1 MLYKHCWILL
11 LLPLCL
17 AFGQNPRT
25 APCGMP
31 SLYGGQSIQAYLDN
45 KSQNLVLPWTVAIR
59 NKLKK
64 FKCLG
69 SIIPEQGRM
78 NSSALILTA
87 GSCFRHTLRKRWGK
101 PKHFKV
107 YAGLDRLRLFL
118 NHGEKSKAR
127 SIRIMPY
134 NTANEN
140 IWNGVALVTLKKP
153 FVFNKQISPVCVAAE
168 RRLDEERVRMAPGS
182 VCRFGQFPELANLGG
197 LCSHHERADSE
208 KSLGGPLVC
217 LVNGRAYQ
225 YGVYLSQL
233 ITRKALSVHKQALH
247 FYGHITTVLED
258 DQQTASRIIQLGS
271 SGKPTKSS
279 ESAPSI
285 SSESESREECGQQPP
300 STSMPRPNRPPP
312 PHCARPPR
320 PSHVS
325 PPRPNHVSP
334 PRPNHVSTPRPNH
347 VSLPRPNHVSP
358 PRPNHVSPP
367 RPPSPPRRVACGD
380 TRTFGR
386 SVESYVIGNGAQD
399 MFPWNVI
406 ITSKV
411 RGSTRCIGSLVHR
424 GDERQL
430 VNGTD
435 VVLTAADCFS
445 KYEHAPA
452 AAKSKLR
459 VYAGS
464 PRFSRIRRRG
474 NKVKIANVLLYGL
487 PWGNKQIRR
496 GIAILKLARPLL
508 RQDNVVPVCL
518 APRESLPPPHASCY
532 VTHYD
537 KREHRID
544 EEIIMITRNAQCLSA
559 GEREKA
565 ANFRGICAIEEK
577 KKHYVQLGS
586 PMVCIVYGRAYQYG
600 VYLNQLSLQIN
611 NKVKQNLGFYAE
623 INIVHEVFAGRPVQ
637 TLPPR
642 VPHQPLGKPQK
653 PVRPSSSSTSASSE
667 ESIRRPV
674 VHVPNVIPSY
684 PTHPTP
690 DHTHSKST
698 STSSWSSS
706 SSTESQSTSA
716 ESATGTNPS
725 AESHESSES
734 EHTIKINVKL
744 VKPQLEHWVDH
755 NKRRP
760 VVHPDSS
767 SSESRES
774 VRPRPLPNRPIGPVD
789 AICRPNGQRPVMP
802 LPDSSPS
809 NGVLVCPWPG
819 GNINA
824 VPLPTPLPNAEYPSS
839 SLEIVGK
846 VILPSL
852 PKYDMSNKTI
862 ATHEHIL
869 VRDKVIGESA
879 IAGGVTK
886 GCANIGMAGG
896 MHSLLPGKSSGEI
909 AGNDMA
915 AEIPGVSGSFVTGSC
930 TMGGSEGHFGQQS
943 SHLPG
948 ASGVHIFIVSGKS
961 IEALCTGTLYVR
973 PGEIYSDEVVTASR
987 CVKSMAAP
995 NYRVYVGSL
1004 LPRKMTVEQ
1013 LGKTLVEVGGIFA
1026 TPFYAAYNE
1035 LKEMGMTVLK
1045 LKHGVKVIQGVQSF
1059 PLPYSS
1065 TGASSRMQ
1073 CYVSGV
1079 CQHGMPVRVQ
1089 YQLLTPTECGRHL
1102 GKSYLPNVMYCGVGQ
1117 KEILQYP
1124 VGSPLVCESSGQWT
1138 QFGIY
1143 DHTVRTST
1151 VHRVANV
1158 KMPEHNEI
1166 ALFMKLEGDDVAR
1179 VQTIQTTS
1187 L

>member
-1 MLYKHCWILL
+1 MFYKHCWILL

-17 AFGQNPRT
+17 AFGQNPHT
-25 APCGMP
+25 VPCGMP
-31 SLYGGQSIQAYLDN
+31 TLYGGQSIQAYLDN
-45 KSQNLVLPWTVAIR
+45 KSQNLVLPWTVAIT
-59 NKLKK
+59 NKVKK

-87 GSCFRHTLRKRWGK
+87 GSCFRHPLRKRWGK

-168 RRLDEERVRMAPGS
+168 YAIPSDMAVCFVSTYHRRRLDEERVRMAPGS

-217 LVNGRAYQ
+217 LVNGRAHLF
-225 YGVYLSQL
+225 GIYLSQL
-233 ITRKALSVHKQALH
+233 ITKKALSVHKQALH
-247 FYGHITTVLED
+247 FYGHITTVLKND
-258 DQQTASRIIQLGS
+258 PQTGSRIIQLGS
-271 SGKPTKSS
+271 SEKSAKSS
-279 ESAPSI
+279 ESSS
-285 SSESESREECGQQPP
+285 SSESRSKEK
-300 STSMPRPNRPPP
+300 
-312 PHCARPPR
+312 CARPPPSNHVPR
-320 PSHVS
+320 PTTPPPFSHCGKPTRPHHSS
-325 PPRPNHVSP
+325 PPAEPMRMY
-334 PRPNHVSTPRPNH
+334 
-347 VSLPRPNHVSP
+347 
-358 PRPNHVSPP
+358 
-367 RPPSPPRRVACGD
+367 CGD
-380 TRTFGR
+380 TSAFGR
-386 SVESYVIGNGAQD
+386 SVNSYVTGNGAQD

-406 ITSKV
+406 ITSKMK
-411 RGSTRCIGSLVHR
+411 GSTKCIGSLVHR
-424 GDERQL
+424 GDERQI

-452 AAKSKLR
+452 LAKSKLR

-487 PWGNKQIRR
+487 PWGNNQIRR
-496 GIAILKLARPLL
+496 GIAILKLERPLT
-508 RQDNVVPVCL
+508 RKDDVVPVCL

-537 KREHRID
+537 NREHSID
-544 EEIIMITRNAQCLSA
+544 EEMIMITRNPRCLYASQSA
-559 GEREKA
+559 SSAR
-565 ANFRGICAIEEK
+565 FRGICAVEER
-577 KKHYVQLGS
+577 KKHYIQLGS

-600 VYLNQLSLQIN
+600 VYMNQLSLQIN
-611 NKVKQNLGFYAE
+611 HQVKQDLGFYSE
-623 INIVHEVFAGRPVQ
+623 LNIVYDVFDGKPVQ
-637 TLPPR
+637 TLPKR
-642 VPHQPLGKPQK
+642 VPHQPAVKPQK
-653 PVRPSSSSTSASSE
+653 PVHATSSSSSSSE
-667 ESIRRPV
+667 ESKRSPIMHIPAV
-674 VHVPNVIPSY
+674 VPSH
-684 PTHPTP
+684 PTHPLP
-690 DHTHSKST
+690 HKHSKS
-698 STSSWSSS
+698 SSRSSS
-706 SSTESQSTSA
+706 YSSSNEWKSSSDEQQ
-716 ESATGTNPS
+716 
-725 AESHESSES
+725 ESHVSNENSDELSES
-734 EHTIKINVKL
+734 VHKIVLKVSL
-744 VKPQLEHWVDH
+744 LKPRLERWI
-755 NKRRP
+755 NRSKRP
-760 VVHPDSS
+760 EVHPDTSR
-767 SSESRES
+767 SESKELL
-774 VRPRPLPNRPIGPVD
+774 RPHPLPYRPVGPVD
-789 AICRPNGQRPVMP
+789 AICRSHGQRPVRP

-809 NGVLVCPWPG
+809 NGVLICPLPG
-819 GNINA
+819 SNANA
-824 VPLPTPLPNAEYPSS
+824 VPLPTPLPKAEYPSS
-839 SLEIVGK
+839 SLENVGK

-879 IAGGVTK
+879 TAGGVTK
-886 GCANIGMAGG
+886 GCAN
-896 MHSLLPGKSSGEI
+896 I

-915 AEIPGVSGSFVTGSC
+915 AEIPGVSGSFVTGGC

-948 ASGVHIFIVSGKS
+948 ASGVHIFSVSGKS

-1004 LPRKMTVEQ
+1004 LPRKMAVEQ
-1013 LGKTLVEVGGIFA
+1013 LSKTLVEVGGIFA
-1026 TPFYAAYNE
+1026 TPLYATYNE

-1045 LKHGVKVIQGVQSF
+1045 LKHRVKVIQGVQSF

-1089 YQLLTPTECGRHL
+1089 YQLLTPTECGRRL
-1102 GKSYLPNVMYCGVGQ
+1102 GERYLPNVMYCAVGQ
-1117 KEILQYP
+1117 KEILQNP
-1124 VGSPLVCESSGQWT
+1124 VGSPLLCQSSGQWT

-1143 DHTVRTST
+1143 DHTVRTSS
-1151 VHRVANV
+1151 VRRVANV
-1158 KMPEHNEI
+1158 EVPEKNEI

-1179 VQTIQTTS
+1179 VQTIQTS
-1187 L
+1187 